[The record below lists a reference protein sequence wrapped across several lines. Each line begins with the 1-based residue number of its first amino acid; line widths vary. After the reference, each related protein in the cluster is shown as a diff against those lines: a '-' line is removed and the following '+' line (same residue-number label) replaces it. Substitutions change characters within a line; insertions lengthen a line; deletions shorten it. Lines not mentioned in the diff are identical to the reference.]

1 MSSANPASR
10 VHRNAAGFS
19 LLEVILALSILV
31 GAIAVLGELVR
42 LGTMNAASARD
53 LTQAQLLC
61 ESKLAEV
68 MSGLIVPEAVQGVP
82 CETDSS
88 WLYSIDVQ
96 PIDMPGIVV
105 LSVTVTQDVPANLR
119 PAEFTLVRWVQ
130 DPALVLADEVP
141 TEEGSTTGSSTT
153 SGSPQGTGAPQ

>member
-1 MSSANPASR
+1 MST
-10 VHRNAAGFS
+10 VHRTSHVRRTTAGFS

-68 MSGLIVPEAVQGVP
+68 MAGLMLPEAVHGVP
-82 CETDSS
+82 CETDPS

-96 PIDMPGIVV
+96 PLDMPGIVV
-105 LSVTVTQDVPANLR
+105 LSVTVSQDVPANLR

-141 TEEGSTTGSSTT
+141 TEEGSTSGSSTT
-153 SGSPQGTGAPQ
+153 SSSTPGTGAPL